1 MKSVQFRYV
10 WWHYTDD
17 ADEVNYFVFNNKTDK
32 ILDIKTEK
40 VYEIDPNNIF
50 KSIKGIYG
58 NKGRIDDTY
67 TILNYYIF
75 RNGSAGFRNSAIF
88 GESYKYVNKNFL
100 KDFAKRLQEEIK
112 SKQAEL
118 LDNIQHCEE
127 LNF

>member
-50 KSIKGIYG
+50 KSIRY
-58 NKGRIDDTY
+58 
-67 TILNYYIF
+67 
-75 RNGSAGFRNSAIF
+75 
-88 GESYKYVNKNFL
+88 
-100 KDFAKRLQEEIK
+100 
-112 SKQAEL
+112 
-118 LDNIQHCEE
+118 
-127 LNF
+127 